1 MKHEPCP
8 TSAFIIAAAFYR
20 EACSFASRPE
30 SGDLILGD
38 QSGGGWLSV
47 QVACRELGEWIEA
60 RACEVVDFDDAEY
73 CWSYFWDETPEVAAL
88 FAAIETPWPASS
100 PAWVALL
107 DAAIARH
114 FPLL

>member
-20 EACSFASRPE
+20 EARAAAAKPG
-30 SGDLILGD
+30 SGNLILGN
-38 QSGGGWLSV
+38 QAGTGWVGV
-47 QVACRELGEWIEA
+47 QAACQELGEWIEA
-60 RACEVVDFDDAEY
+60 HACDIVDFDNADY
-73 CWSYFWDETPEVAAL
+73 CWSYFWDDTPEVAAL
-88 FAAIETPWPASS
+88 FAANEGAWPPAS

-107 DAAIARH
+107 DATIARH